1 MENKHVVKISVREII
16 EFILKSGDLSS
27 EYMGSSKAVEGT
39 KAHRFIQKGRP
50 EEYISEVPIIYSIDL
65 KDIYFEISGRIDGIY
80 KYEDRVVIDEIK
92 STSLSLEYIDE
103 DYNLLHWAQAKC
115 YAYIYADQN
124 QLEDIE
130 VQLTYVNRENQ
141 ENKSFCKK
149 FSFMELGE
157 FFFNI
162 INKYLDWI
170 GKICKWTD
178 LRDSSIKELEF
189 PFETYRKGQRE
200 LAVGVYKTIKTSRKL
215 FVQAPTGIGK
225 TLAVTFPGLKSLG
238 EGHVSKIF
246 YLTAKTITRTAAEN
260 AFENLRNKGL
270 KLKTL
275 TITAKEKI
283 CFNEGKCK
291 MEECQY
297 ASGYFDRINEAVADI
312 FNLDN
317 FNLDNIQEY
326 SRKHMVCPFEYSL
339 ELSLWSDCII
349 CDYNYVFDPRVY
361 LKRFFTSGG
370 KDFLF
375 LIDEAHN
382 LVDRARE
389 MFSAELFKKEFL
401 SLKRKTKKELPE
413 IYEVVNKINTFF
425 IEFRKKCDE
434 NGEKYLIQS
443 EPLKEINTLIRK
455 FVDKCDSYFES
466 RKKYDFH
473 EDLLD
478 LYFKGVSYIRISE
491 FYDERYITYVEKYS
505 DDAKIKLFCIDPSYL
520 LGEAMK
526 RGKSSIMFSATLT
539 PMDYFSYIL
548 GGERED
554 YKIRIPSPFP
564 QSNLGLL
571 LADNISTRYKNRE
584 LSYLKVAELIYS
596 AVRPKKG
603 NYIAYFPSYKYM
615 YDVLENFVSLDS
627 GFDIIYQRPE
637 MGEAEKEAFLGSFI
651 PDRDNTLVGFAVMG
665 GMFGEGIDLAGDRL
679 SGVAIVGVGLPQVCL
694 ERDILRQYFQ
704 DKNDMGFEYAYIYP
718 GMNKVLQAAGR
729 VIRTENDRGVVL
741 LVDER
746 FSNYNYRELFPD
758 EWSHLKTV
766 RNFKSVERAVKDF
779 WDNE

>member
-1 MENKHVVKISVREII
+1 MVNKHVVKISVREII
-16 EFILKSGDLSS
+16 EFVLKSGNLSL
-27 EYMGSSKAVEGT
+27 EYVGSSKAVEGT
-39 KAHRFIQKGRP
+39 KAHKVIQKSRP
-50 EEYISEVPIIYSIDL
+50 KEYISEVPITYSMDLRNIYL
-65 KDIYFEISGRIDGIY
+65 EVSGRIDGVY
-80 KYEDRVVIDEIK
+80 KYADRVVIDEIK
-92 STSLSLEYIDE
+92 STSLSLKHINE
-103 DYNLLHWAQAKC
+103 DFNFLHWAQAKC

-130 VQLTYVNRENQ
+130 VQLTYINRENQ
-141 ENKSFCKK
+141 ENKSFCRK
-149 FSFMELGE
+149 FSFIELGE
-157 FFFNI
+157 FFFDI
-162 INKYLDWI
+162 INKYLDWV
-170 GKICKWTD
+170 GKICKWAD
-178 LRDSSIKELEF
+178 IRDSSIKNLEF

-200 LAVGVYKTIKTSRKL
+200 LAVGVYKTIKNSRKL

-225 TLAVTFPGLKSLG
+225 TLATTFPGLKSLG
-238 EGHVSKIF
+238 EGSVSKIF
-246 YLTAKTITRTAAEN
+246 YLTAKTITRTVVGN
-260 AFENLRNKGL
+260 AFEHLRNRGL

-275 TITAKEKI
+275 IITAKEKI

-297 ASGYFDRINEAVADI
+297 AAGYFDRINDAVADI

-326 SRKHMVCPFEYSL
+326 ARKHMVCPFEYSL

-361 LKRFFTSGG
+361 LKRFFISGG

-382 LVDRARE
+382 LVDRGRE
-389 MFSAELFKKEFL
+389 MFSAELFKKDFL
-401 SLKRKTKKELPE
+401 NIKRKTKKEIPE
-413 IYEVVNKINTFF
+413 IYDISNKINTFF
-425 IEFRKKCDE
+425 IELRKKCEE
-434 NGEKYLIQS
+434 NGNKHFVQW
-443 EPLKEINTLIRK
+443 EPLKELNTLVRRFI
-455 FVDKCDSYFES
+455 DKCDSYFEGK
-466 RKKYDFH
+466 KKYDFH
-473 EDLLD
+473 EELLD
-478 LYFKGVSYIRISE
+478 LYFKGVNFIRISE
-491 FYDERYITYVEKYS
+491 FYDERYITYIEKYS
-505 DDAKIKLFCIDPSYL
+505 DDIKIKLFCIDPSYL

-526 RGKSSIMFSATLT
+526 RGKSSILFSATLT
-539 PMDYFSYIL
+539 PLDYFSYIL

-564 QSNLGLL
+564 KWNLELL

-596 AVRPKKG
+596 VVKPKKG

-615 YDVLENFVSLDS
+615 YDVLENFAGLDS
-627 GFDIIYQRPE
+627 GFDIIYQRPD
-637 MGEAEKEAFLGSFI
+637 MGEAEKEAFLGNFI
-651 PDRDNTLVGFAVMG
+651 SDRNNTLVGFAVMG
-665 GMFGEGIDLAGDRL
+665 GMFGEGIDLVGDRL
-679 SGVAIVGVGLPQVCL
+679 SGAVIVGVGLPQVCL

-758 EWSHLKTV
+758 EWSNIKRV
-766 RNFKSVERAVKDF
+766 RNPESIEKEVKDF